1 MADQA
6 ASTVEHSA
14 QSIRA
19 TIAGTHLDVLLTGSA
34 RLQAILDLIH
44 GATKTVRLLFY
55 IFNTDRSGRQVRDAL
70 VHAAA
75 RGVKVRILL
84 DGFGSGNVEPEFFSE
99 LERQGGDFCLFH
111 PKYGRRYLV
120 RNHQKLVVAD
130 ERRAIIGGA
139 NIHDEYLTDE
149 GTNHWRDLWMLVEG
163 DAVPAAATYF
173 DGIYGWTTEKGAKL
187 RKLRKLVHRH
197 SQCRGPL
204 QWKFT
209 SPMSRRNPWPSSVAR
224 DMAQSRSLEIIAAY
238 FSPPRSVLRRIGRLA
253 GRGKVRII
261 TASKS
266 DNRATIDAARHTYQ
280 RLLRRGV
287 EMYEY
292 QPARLHSKLL
302 IAGDAVHFGS
312 ANFDFRS
319 IYLNLEIMLRIDDA
333 GFAGQMRRYFE
344 GEVAVSEQI
353 TPQVHRQRANL
364 WNRIK
369 WTVSHWLV
377 TTIDYTVTRRLNFG
391 PER

>member
-1 MADQA
+1 MADHRASAPEHA
-6 ASTVEHSA
+6 A
-14 QSIRA
+14 QPIRA
-19 TIAGTHLDVLLTGSA
+19 RIAGTNLEVLVSGAA
-34 RLQAILDLIH
+34 RLQAILDLIN
-44 GATKTVRLLFY
+44 GAKESIRLLFY
-55 IFNTDRSGRQVRDAL
+55 MFNTDGAGRRVRDAL
-70 VHAAA
+70 VDAAA
-75 RGVKVRILL
+75 RGVKVRLLL
-84 DGFGSGNVEPEFFSE
+84 DGFGSGNVEPAFFGE

-111 PKYGRRYLV
+111 PRYGRRYLV
-120 RNHQKLVVAD
+120 RNHQKLAVAD

-139 NIHDEYLTDE
+139 NIHDDYLTDE
-149 GTNHWRDLWMLVEG
+149 GPTHWRDLWMLVEG
-163 DAVPAAATYF
+163 DAVPAAAAYF
-173 DGIYGWTTEKGAKL
+173 DAIYRWTTTKGAKL
-187 RKLRKLVHRH
+187 RKLRKLIHQH
-197 SQCRGPL
+197 SQSRGPL

-209 SPMSRRNPWPSSVAR
+209 SPMSRRNPWPSAVAR
-224 DMAQSRSLEIIAAY
+224 EMAHARSLEIIAAY

-266 DNRATIDAARHTYQ
+266 DNGATIDAARHTYQ

-302 IAGDAVHFGS
+302 IADDVVHFGS

-319 IYLNLEIMLRIDDA
+319 IYMNLEIMLRIDDS
-333 GFAGQMRRYFE
+333 GFAGQLRNYFD
-344 GEVAVSEQI
+344 GEVADSEQI
-353 TPQVHRQRANL
+353 TPQLHRQRANL
-364 WNRIK
+364 WRRTR